1 MRASP
6 VYPAWSGKTHELIRC
21 DDAQLRTR
29 ISTVPRLQQLWVALF
44 LCAAVATASASVTF
58 KNLTSFDGTDGN
70 DPTTMNLVQGIDG
83 ELYGTTQYGG
93 TENLGTVFKISSTG
107 TLTTLWNFCKESGC
121 PDGDRPV
128 TGLTVVP
135 GGDLYGTTYAGGAHN
150 GGVIFKITPTGVLTV
165 VHSFCASFGC
175 ADGVNPEAPLVLATD
190 GNLYGTTVLGGVGGC
205 GGCHG
210 GGIAFRISLS
220 GTFAKIHDFC
230 TGTCAEYANP
240 SNVLVQASDGN
251 FYGEMTGRSGYYD
264 GNVFRM
270 TPAGKVTVLY
280 TFCKL
285 TNCADG
291 VFPQGGLVQGAN
303 GDLYGTTQAGGKYND
318 GTFFAITLAGTPTTL
333 HSFDY
338 VTAGNLGA
346 DEIAGVILGNDEN
359 FYGVATE
366 GGEGC
371 TFGCGTV
378 FKVTPTG
385 VLTTLH
391 EFQDL
396 SDGALPWGLVQDTS
410 GAFYGATPVGPYTG
424 KNLGTVYTVGDGLAP
439 FVELVTNYGPVG
451 KTIDILGQGF
461 TGATGVTFDGV
472 KATFDN
478 VSNTYMTVTVPSGAL
493 TGTVTVTT
501 FTNTYRS
508 NTIFKVTPQFT
519 SFSPAAGAVG
529 STVTLTGV
537 SLTQTSSV
545 MIGGLAATFKVGSDT
560 KLTATV
566 PAGAKNAQSIV
577 ITTAGGTTS
586 KGPFAVEPHIA
597 SFSPTSGAVGTEVTV
612 SGTTFTGASKVTF
625 DGVDATSF
633 EVINDSEVKAIVP
646 SGAKTGPIGITTP
659 GGTATSS
666 TNFTVN

>member
-1 MRASP
+1 MKKP
-6 VYPAWSGKTHELIRC
+6 QIRKPKFMHFSF
-21 DDAQLRTR
+21 AF
-29 ISTVPRLQQLWVALF
+29 V
-44 LCAAVATASASVTF
+44 LCAALATASASVTF
-58 KNLTSFDGTDGN
+58 KNLASFNGTDGN
-70 DPTTMNLVQGIDG
+70 NPTNVILVQGIDG
-83 ELYGTTQYGG
+83 DLYGTTQYGG

-128 TGLTVVP
+128 AGLTLVP

-150 GGVIFKITPTGVLTV
+150 GGAIFKITPAGALTV
-165 VHSFCASFGC
+165 VHSFCGLFGC
-175 ADGVNPEAPLVLATD
+175 TDGLNPEAPLVLAAD
-190 GNLYGTTVLGGVGGC
+190 GNLYGTTVLGGTGGC

-210 GGIAFRISLS
+210 GGIAFKIGLS

-230 TGTCAEYANP
+230 TGTCTDYGNP

-251 FYGEMTGRSGYYD
+251 FYSEMTGRSGYYS
-264 GNVFRM
+264 GNVVRM

-303 GDLYGTTQAGGKYND
+303 GDLYGTTQSGGKYND
-318 GTFFAITLAGTPTTL
+318 GTFFAITLAGTLTTL

-338 VTAGNLGA
+338 VTSGNLGA
-346 DEIAGVILGNDEN
+346 DVDSGLVLGNDGN
-359 FYGVATE
+359 FYGITTE
-366 GGEGC
+366 GGKGC

-378 FKVTPTG
+378 FKITPAG
-385 VLTTLH
+385 ALTTLH

-396 SDGALPWGLVQDTS
+396 SDGSLPWGLMQATS
-410 GAFYGATPVGPYTG
+410 GAFYGATPVGTYTG
-424 KNLGTVYTVGDGLAP
+424 KNDGTLYTVGDGLAP
-439 FVELVTNYGPVG
+439 FAELVTNSGPVG

-472 KATFDN
+472 KATFT
-478 VSNTYMTVTVPSGAL
+478 NTSDTFMTAVVPSGAL

-501 FTNTYRS
+501 FTNTYKS
-508 NTIFKVTPQFT
+508 NTIFKVTPQLT
-519 SFSPAAGAVG
+519 SFSPAAGTVG

-545 MIGGLAATFKVGSDT
+545 MIGGKAATFKVVSD
-560 KLTATV
+560 KEVTAVV

-577 ITTAGGTTS
+577 IATAGGSAS
-586 KGPFAVEPHIA
+586 KGPFAVEPKVG
-597 SFSPTSGAVGTEVTV
+597 SFTPTSGPVGTEVKI
-612 SGTTFTGASKVTF
+612 SGTTFTGTSKVAF
-625 DGVDATSF
+625 DGIDATSF
-633 EVINDSEVKAIVP
+633 EVVNDSQVDAIVP
-646 SGAKTGPIGITTP
+646 SGAKTGVIQITTP
-659 GGTATSS
+659 GGTGTSTTS
-666 TNFTVN
+666 FTVN